1 MQRAMLTVQRLATV
15 FLLGVIL
22 FNYPVLALFD
32 KAATVLGLP
41 LIFAYLF
48 AAWAVVILLLVWIV
62 ERGEH
67 TERSERRERGGA

>member
-1 MQRAMLTVQRLATV
+1 MLTVQRLAAV

-48 AAWAVVILLLVWIV
+48 AVWAIVILLLVWIV
-62 ERGEH
+62 ERGE
-67 TERSERRERGGA
+67 RSERRERGGA

>member
-1 MQRAMLTVQRLATV
+1 MLTVQRLAAV

-67 TERSERRERGGA
+67 TERSERSERRERGGA